1 LGFNDQFWLTNER
14 DIAMNTTLKF
24 PFYAKLAFT
33 LMSLISIIVIFYYG
47 QDIIIPLLM
56 AVLFAI
62 LLRPVVVFL
71 NLKLKLP
78 NVIAVM
84 VAVLLFVTFFIGI
97 FYFISVQVTDMA
109 DDWGKIKNNLTIH
122 FNHLQEIVHD
132 NFNLSKREQK
142 KFIDDATKDSM
153 ATGKQLVGTTLT
165 SFTDVFMNLILI
177 PIYTFLF
184 LLYRNHFIKF
194 LSKLFHADHHA
205 KLRTILGQI
214 KVSVQ
219 SYILGLLIEMV
230 IVSVLTSIGFMI
242 IGLKYWI
249 LLGVITGILNLI
261 PYIGITIAGLIS
273 IVASLT
279 GSADLSIIVGVIVVN
294 IVVQLIDNNLLV
306 PMIVSS
312 KVQINALV
320 SIVGIIIG
328 GAIGGFSGMF
338 LAIPVIAILKVIFDS
353 IEPLEPWGYLM
364 GDDLPKTYEWH
375 RIRFPLYS
383 DDSSNTIG
391 LDQEGQVK
399 IFTETTTNE
408 EKEI

>member
-1 LGFNDQFWLTNER
+1 
-14 DIAMNTTLKF
+14 MNTTIKF

-33 LMSLISIIVIFYYG
+33 LLSLISIMAILYLG

-56 AVLFAI
+56 AMLFAI
-62 LLRPVVVFL
+62 LLRPVVSFL
-71 NLKLKLP
+71 NTKLRLP
-78 NVIAVM
+78 NVLAVM
-84 VAVLLFVTFFIGI
+84 ISVLLFLTFFIAI

-109 DDWGKIKNNLTIH
+109 NDWGKIKNNLSIH
-122 FNHLQEIVHD
+122 FNNLQEIVHD
-132 NFNLSKREQK
+132 NFNLSKREQE

-153 ATGKQLVGTTLT
+153 ATGKQLVGSTLM

-194 LSKLFHADHHA
+194 LCKLFKQEHHP
-205 KLRTILGQI
+205 KLRTILGQVKI
-214 KVSVQ
+214 SVQ

-230 IVSVLTSIGFMI
+230 VVSVLTAVGFMI

-249 LLGVITGILNLI
+249 LLGLITGILNLI
-261 PYIGITIAGLIS
+261 PYIGITIAGVIS

-279 GSADLSIIVGVIVVN
+279 GSADLSIILGVIVVN

-312 KVQINALV
+312 KVQVNAMV

-338 LAIPVIAILKVIFDS
+338 LAIPVIAILKVIFDR

-375 RIRFPLYS
+375 KIKFPLYS
-383 DDSSNTIG
+383 DTSSDTINLDSEET
-391 LDQEGQVK
+391 VK
-399 IFTETTTNE
+399 IFTETTTKE
-408 EKEI
+408 ENNTP

>member
-1 LGFNDQFWLTNER
+1 
-14 DIAMNTTLKF
+14 MNQAIKF

-33 LMSLISIIVIFYYG
+33 LLSIISIMAILYCG
-47 QDIIIPLLM
+47 QDIIIPVLLAM
-56 AVLFAI
+56 LFAI
-62 LLRPVVVFL
+62 LLRPVVTFL
-71 NLKLKLP
+71 NGKFRIP
-78 NVIAVM
+78 HIIA
-84 VAVLLFVTFFIGI
+84 AIISVLLFVLFFAGI
-97 FYFISVQVTDMA
+97 FYFISIQVSDMA
-109 DDWGKIKNNLTIH
+109 HDWGKIKHNLTLHFNNL
-122 FNHLQEIVHD
+122 QELVRD
-132 NFNLSKREQK
+132 NFNLSKREQEK
-142 KFIDDATKDSM
+142 IIDDATKDSM
-153 ATGKQLVGTTLT
+153 ATGKQIVGTTLL
-165 SFTDVFMNLILI
+165 SFTDIFLNLILI

-194 LSKLFHADHHA
+194 LCKLFKVEHHP
-205 KLRTILGQI
+205 KLREILGQI
-214 KVSVQ
+214 KISVQ

-230 IVSVLTSIGFMI
+230 VVSVLTSLGFMI

-261 PYIGITIAGLIS
+261 PYIGITIAGVIS

-279 GSADLSIIVGVIVVN
+279 GSADLSIIIGVIVVN
-294 IVVQLIDNNLLV
+294 VVVQLIDNNLLV

-312 KVQINALV
+312 KVQVNAMV

-338 LAIPVIAILKVIFDS
+338 LAIPIIAILKVIFDR

-383 DDSSNTIG
+383 DTSTDTINLDSEKKVEI
-391 LDQEGQVK
+391 
-399 IFTETTTNE
+399 ITETSTTTTTE
-408 EKEI
+408 QSQT

>member
-1 LGFNDQFWLTNER
+1 
-14 DIAMNTTLKF
+14 MNQAIKF

-33 LMSLISIIVIFYYG
+33 LLSLISIMLILYCG
-47 QDIIIPLLM
+47 QDMIIPVLLAM
-56 AVLFAI
+56 LFAI
-62 LLRPVVVFL
+62 LLRPIVIFL
-71 NLKLKLP
+71 NGKLKVP
-78 NVIAVM
+78 NIIAAIISVM
-84 VAVLLFVTFFIGI
+84 LFVLFFVGI
-97 FYFISVQVTDMA
+97 FYFISIQVSDMA
-109 DDWGKIKNNLTIH
+109 HDWGKIKHNLTLHFNNL
-122 FNHLQEIVHD
+122 QEMVRD
-132 NFNLSKREQK
+132 NFNLSKREQEK
-142 KFIDDATKDSM
+142 IIDDATKDSM
-153 ATGKQLVGTTLT
+153 ETGKQIVGTTLL
-165 SFTDVFMNLILI
+165 SFTDIFMNLILI

-194 LSKLFHADHHA
+194 LCKLFKVEHHP
-205 KLRTILGQI
+205 KLREILGQI
-214 KVSVQ
+214 KISVQ

-230 IVSVLTSIGFMI
+230 VVSVLTSLGFMI

-261 PYIGITIAGLIS
+261 PYIGITIAGVIS

-279 GSADLSIIVGVIVVN
+279 GSADLSIIIGVIVVN

-312 KVQINALV
+312 KVQVNAMV

-338 LAIPVIAILKVIFDS
+338 LAIPVIAILKVIFDR

-375 RIRFPLYS
+375 KIRFPLYS
-383 DDSSNTIG
+383 DTSSDTINLDS
-391 LDQEGQVK
+391 EKK
-399 IFTETTTNE
+399 IEIITETSTTTTTE
-408 EKEI
+408 QSQT